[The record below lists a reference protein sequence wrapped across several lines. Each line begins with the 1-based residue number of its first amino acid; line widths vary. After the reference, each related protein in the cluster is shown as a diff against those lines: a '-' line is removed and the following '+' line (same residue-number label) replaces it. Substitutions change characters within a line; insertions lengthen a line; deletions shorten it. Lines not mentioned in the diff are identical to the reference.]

1 MKSPE
6 EIEEKVPN
14 LDELREK
21 IDSLDKELL
30 SVLAERMALIPQ
42 VAQYKKANNV
52 PRFQPDR
59 ERIVIE
65 NRRAIAEKLSVSPDL
80 AEKIMKLIIEDAH
93 RIEKGVI
100 GE

>member
-6 EIEEKVPN
+6 GTEEKIPN

-21 IDSLDKELL
+21 IDSLDKKLL

-42 VAQYKKANNV
+42 VAQYKKIKNI

-59 ERIVIE
+59 EKMVIE
-65 NRRAIAEKLSVSPDL
+65 SRRAIAEELSVSPDL